1 MAKVLERG
9 NIYFAYR
16 PRVEE
21 DTAGALEDIQ
31 RFFMILS
38 PYDSQQYRLL
48 VVGRK
53 RLPRR
58 TSATAAVRG
67 QMGIAE

>member
-1 MAKVLERG
+1 MANVLERG

-21 DTAGALEDIQ
+21 DAALEDIQ